1 MSKPLSVLIVD
12 DDRFASAMLRA
23 RWLQSMPEAE
33 VSMRES
39 ADVSGAFD
47 VYVIDNQFDG
57 SERGVELARRARGQ
71 SPGSLVVA
79 FSSSLDGESVAGLVE
94 AGCDAVAEKSNGE
107 DRELVF
113 ELARR
118 YRNARRDAG
127 VDRDRDE
134 GAWRAAAVPLLRLWN
149 RRLEHAARTAES
161 A

>member
-57 SERGVELARRARGQ
+57 SALGESLVRTARRQ
-71 SPGSLVVA
+71 SPGALIVA
-79 FSSSLDGESVAGLVE
+79 FSSSVDGVVAASLVG
-94 AGCDAVAEKSNGE
+94 AGCDAVAEKTSDE
-107 DRELVF
+107 DRELIL
-113 ELARR
+113 ELAGR
-118 YRNARRDAG
+118 YQAALADGDADDG
-127 VDRDRDE
+127 S
-134 GAWRAAAVPLLRLWN
+134 WRAAAVPLLRLWN
-149 RRLEHAARTAES
+149 RRLEYARHAAVGA
-161 A
+161 